1 MGQSMKMQVKAYATD
16 DSDGL
21 MLWELAQLNVQSG
34 VAQRSSSG
42 ESGLIPVA
50 LWRPVQPRP
59 NSRCR
64 LILAHPERPFGGL
77 DLVADAPARDKR
89 TGERCVGEVDRNRVV
104 EHAARP
110 RQGGSPS
117 KSVSSG
123 RRGLP
128 LLCLNHRREPP
139 AGGSVLM
146 PALGI
151 SEKFPMTSRNLSSIC
166 KKYLGLT
173 FVISGVLFWMLV
185 I

>member
-104 EHAARP
+104 EHTASSRWRHRPPVRAAVLVEP
-110 RQGGSPS
+110 GGYS
-117 KSVSSG
+117 SVLSAETSRRDG
-123 RRGLP
+123 DADADWEAPFGPVISARGL
-128 LLCLNHRREPP
+128 
-139 AGGSVLM
+139 S
-146 PALGI
+146 
-151 SEKFPMTSRNLSSIC
+151 
-166 KKYLGLT
+166 
-173 FVISGVLFWMLV
+173 
-185 I
+185 